1 MKIAPILNGKGGL
14 ATSLSPMNVFYQMH
28 RKMKK
33 EKTIVNAAKT
43 AVAAGVGL
51 FLSACA
57 GAGPIDTVSE
67 SRLNDAWKGHPVT
80 EALGKWGGP
89 VVVRPDGNGTTLYQW
104 MFGENYV
111 YDQYTGSDTKYTGE
125 SAQYHSDGHITYSPE
140 YETTDH
146 YEKRRGSRICV
157 LQLHADANGAI
168 MNLET
173 KDTDGGCKEF
183 YSGTHSTP
191 PDAAAIAKGKVYA
204 DRFQTLKSIAARYEA
219 TCTKPEYLALFGKSP
234 CDPSGMKIVGARKES
249 QMTPEQKAVLGKW
262 SVEMNAIIEDYL
274 AFFRGTGSHSDK
286 ATVDSVEQMRSIENS
301 GKFNAFLVQ
310 EISTSTHARQLEQ
323 YTKDAYGKYLN

>member
-1 MKIAPILNGKGGL
+1 M
-14 ATSLSPMNVFYQMH
+14 
-28 RKMKK
+28 RMKK
-33 EKTIVNAAKT
+33 LYPTIM
-43 AVAAGVGL
+43 AVAAVSAGL

-57 GAGPIDTVSE
+57 GTGPVDSFSE

-89 VVVRPDGNGTTLYQW
+89 IVVRPDGNGTTLYQW

-125 SAQYHSDGHITYSPE
+125 SAEYHSDGHITYTPE
-140 YETTDH
+140 YKTTDH
-146 YEKRRGSRICV
+146 YEKKLGSRICV

-183 YSGTHSTP
+183 YSGTHSSP

-204 DRFQTLKSIAARYEA
+204 DRFQTLKSITARYEA

-234 CDPSGMKIVGARKES
+234 CDQSSMKIVGARKES

-262 SVEMNAIIEDYL
+262 NVETNAIIEDYL
-274 AFFRGTGSHSDK
+274 AFFRSSGSNSDR
-286 ATVDSVEQMRSIENS
+286 ATVDSVEQMRSIEKS

-310 EISTSTHARQLEQ
+310 EISTSAHAKQLEQ
-323 YTKDAYGKYLN
+323 YAKDAYGKYLN